1 MSTWYAVHTHP
12 QAEGRAAFHLTRQ
25 GYGVY
30 LPRYLKRRS
39 HARKVDHVPAP
50 LFPRYLFVNIDE
62 SAGRW
67 RSINST
73 VGVSHLVCQ
82 GTRPMEVPGEIIAS
96 IREQENETGIVS
108 LNPTKALRP
117 GDKVLVNAGPF
128 DQRVGL
134 FEELSDN
141 QRVTLLL
148 GLMGQQVRVQ
158 LNAELVEKVG

>member
-1 MSTWYAVHTHP
+1 MSYWYAVHTHP
-12 QAEGRAAFHLTRQ
+12 QAEDRAAFHLTRQ

-39 HARKVDHVPAP
+39 HARKIDHVAAP

-62 SAGRW
+62 TAGRW
-67 RSINST
+67 RSIQST

-82 GTRPMEVPGEIIAS
+82 GTRPMEVDNDIIDS
-96 IREQENETGIVS
+96 IRQQENEKGMVALS
-108 LNPTKALRP
+108 PAKAFRP
-117 GDKVLVNAGPF
+117 GDKIQVNAGPF
-128 DQRVGL
+128 DQQIGL

-158 LNAELVEKVG
+158 LNAELVEKVS

>member
-12 QAEGRAAFHLTRQ
+12 NLENRAVFHLSRQ

-50 LFPRYLFVNIDE
+50 LFPRYLFFNIDE
-62 SAGRW
+62 AAGQW

-73 VGVSHLVCQ
+73 VGVSQLVCQ
-82 GTRPMEVPGEIIAS
+82 GTRPVEVAGEIIDS
-96 IREQENETGIVS
+96 IRQQENNKGLVA
-108 LNPTKALRP
+108 LNPAKSFSL
-117 GDKVLVNAGPF
+117 GDKIQVNAGPF
-128 DQRVGL
+128 DQRIGL

-148 GLMGQQVRVQ
+148 DLMGQQVRVRV
-158 LNAELVEKVG
+158 NAEQVHRVS